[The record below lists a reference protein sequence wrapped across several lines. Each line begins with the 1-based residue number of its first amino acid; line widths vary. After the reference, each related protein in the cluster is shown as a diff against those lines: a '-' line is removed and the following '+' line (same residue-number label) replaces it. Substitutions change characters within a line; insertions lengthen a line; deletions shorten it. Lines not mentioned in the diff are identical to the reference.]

1 MASTKTMDGW
11 KEYGQ
16 ENNNQYYP
24 RNLEKEME
32 TEPKTET
39 ETNKEEDEL
48 PSIEE
53 WDDLEIDENLFRGI
67 FLMGFEKPS
76 IIQQKAILPI
86 LQKRDVIAQAQSGT
100 GKTAAFSIGALS
112 LVDTKE
118 NTTQILIL
126 SPTKEL
132 AEQTMQVIS
141 CMGKL
146 IQPPLVHLL
155 LFGGCAG
162 NTNVSETDK
171 VPHVICG
178 CPGKVFDWLKRGRVE
193 ASAMKLL
200 VLDEADQMLS
210 AGLSEQVYNI
220 FSLLPRDIQVALFSA
235 TLPPSVQATI
245 EKIMRDP
252 VSIRVKA
259 ENLTLDGIAQY
270 YLPAENDVKKYE
282 IIQTLFSCLTVSQ
295 SIIYCNS
302 VGRVE
307 ELYHTMKKDKFPVT
321 MLHSNMDRKERDAA
335 FTEFKSGAS
344 RVLISSDVTA
354 RGIDIQQVNI
364 VINFD
369 IPKDVSTYIHRI
381 GRSGRW
387 GRKGTA
393 INVVTKGDVN
403 KMKEI
408 ERIYSLDIRKLPD
421 LSNVSFV

>member
-1 MASTKTMDGW
+1 
-11 KEYGQ
+11 
-16 ENNNQYYP
+16 
-24 RNLEKEME
+24 
-32 TEPKTET
+32 
-39 ETNKEEDEL
+39 
-48 PSIEE
+48 
-53 WDDLEIDENLFRGI
+53 
-67 FLMGFEKPS
+67 
-76 IIQQKAILPI
+76 
-86 LQKRDVIAQAQSGT
+86 
-100 GKTAAFSIGALS
+100 
-112 LVDTKE
+112 
-118 NTTQILIL
+118 
-126 SPTKEL
+126 
-132 AEQTMQVIS
+132 
-141 CMGKL
+141 
-146 IQPPLVHLL
+146 
-155 LFGGCAG
+155 
-162 NTNVSETDK
+162 
-171 VPHVICG
+171 
-178 CPGKVFDWLKRGRVE
+178 
-193 ASAMKLL
+193 
-200 VLDEADQMLS
+200 
-210 AGLSEQVYNI
+210 VYNI